1 MNPGINDIN
10 VMWIY
15 INHLPH
21 HGRATDTVNRSPK
34 SDTIHLHPITNTN
47 TNHHNTTITNKSIK
61 MLARRGVIAD
71 QLSDSQVQG
80 DTPQSA
86 ERRPEPQTTI
96 EPSGTL
102 TPSGSESASATSSS
116 PHDNKAAPRQAQGKH
131 HNHHNHH
138 QWDNLPG
145 ITSEAEVLRQM
156 REQGQEQQ
164 QSGNNRRPKHEA
176 TLEGQVGST
185 SRQGETTGKKQ
196 REISRGREGSAGE
209 SHG

>member
-1 MNPGINDIN
+1 
-10 VMWIY
+10 
-15 INHLPH
+15 
-21 HGRATDTVNRSPK
+21 
-34 SDTIHLHPITNTN
+34 
-47 TNHHNTTITNKSIK
+47 

-209 SHG
+209 SHAANVGSWSHSRERRRSSSASSSVGAGAGAGGGGGGATKGYDPNDYDRGAYVETSRVGLE